1 MMFTE
6 QLSVCHM
13 CPRFCG
19 VNRLEGKTSDCG
31 MDASIQVSHIGLHH
45 GEEPPISG
53 RRGSGAVFFAGCNLH
68 CVYCQNHQISQQYLE
83 NQVRT
88 LSMTQLVDEMMKL
101 QEQGAHNI
109 NFVSPSHVAFQMADA
124 IVLARKS
131 GLTIPVVYNS
141 NGYDSVETLQQ
152 LRGLV
157 DIYLP
162 DIKYLDNA
170 LGWRYSKVKDYADV
184 IPRVLKEMYDQV
196 GDLVFDAD
204 GMATHGMLVRHLVLP
219 GEIENSKQCLKL
231 LSELSPNLF
240 ISLMSQYAP
249 LYKASQYPEINR
261 PLTVSEYDEIMDY
274 AIDLDLE
281 NVFIQEM
288 ESKDACIPDFSQ
300 EKPFNFDEDS
310 VAL

>member
-1 MMFTE
+1 MFTE
-6 QLSVCHM
+6 QLSVCNV

-19 VNRLEGKTSDCG
+19 VNRLAGKTSDCG

-53 RRGSGAVFFAGCNLH
+53 TGGSGAIFFAGCNLH
-68 CVYCQNHQISQQYLE
+68 CVYCQNHQISQQFRE
-83 NQVRT
+83 NHPKT
-88 LSMTQLVDEMMKL
+88 YSLTELVDEMLKL

-124 IVLARKS
+124 IVHARKS
-131 GLTIPVVYNS
+131 GLKIPVVYNS
-141 NGYDSVETLQQ
+141 NGYDSVETLKKI
-152 LRGLV
+152 RGLV

-184 IPRVLKEMYDQV
+184 IPGVLKEMYAQV
-196 GDLVFDAD
+196 GDLAFDKD
-204 GMATHGMLVRHLVLP
+204 DNATRGMLVRHLVLP
-219 GEIENSKQCLKL
+219 GMIENSKQCLKL
-231 LSELSPNLF
+231 LSEISPNIY
-240 ISLMSQYAP
+240 ISLMSQYSP

-261 PLTVSEYDEIMDY
+261 SLTVEEYDEIMDY
-274 AIDLDLE
+274 AMDLDLE
-281 NVFIQEM
+281 NVFIQEL

-300 EKPFNFDEDS
+300 EKPFNFEES
-310 VAL
+310 